1 MRLWVQILLRAFFSL
16 YLTSD
21 VHLKQVFCGVVALLI
36 FLVYKMDAQLCSLRQ
51 NKFNMHK

>member
-1 MRLWVQILLRAFFSL
+1 MRLWVQILLRAFLSL

-21 VHLKQVFCGVVALLI
+21 AYLKQVFCGVVALLI

-51 NKFNMHK
+51 NKFNLHK